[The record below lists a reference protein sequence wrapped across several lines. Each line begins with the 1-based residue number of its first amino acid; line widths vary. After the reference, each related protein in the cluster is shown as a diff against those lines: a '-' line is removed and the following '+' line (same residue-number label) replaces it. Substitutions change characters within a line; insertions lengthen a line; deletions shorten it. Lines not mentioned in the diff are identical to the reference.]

1 MAEDLEEDL
10 GGTDTMDEGGAPP
23 KKSRRRLLMFIAIP
37 IVLIV
42 IVAAAAYLT
51 GMLDGL
57 LGGKKAA
64 DASAPPAAEAPA
76 AGEKGGKPGAPGTGG
91 TVFYDMPEILVNL
104 SSQGQVRKQNFLKI
118 RVSFELQS
126 PLDVPKVEAVMPRII
141 DNFQV
146 YLRELRVDDLQ
157 GSAGMLRLRE
167 ELLARVNAAIKP
179 AKVNDVLFKEIL
191 VQ

>member
-23 KKSRRRLLMFIAIP
+23 KRSRRRLLMFIAIP

-42 IVAAAAYLT
+42 IVAAAAFLT

-57 LGGKKAA
+57 LGGGKPKDAA
-64 DASAPPAAEAPA
+64 ASAAAEAPA
-76 AGEKGGKPGAPGTGG
+76 GDKGGKPGAPGTGG

-104 SSQGQVRKQNFLKI
+104 SSQGQIRKQNFLKI

-126 PLDVPKVEAVMPRII
+126 ALDVPKVEAVMPRII

-167 ELLARVNAAIKP
+167 ELLARVNAAVKP

>member
-10 GGTDTMDEGGAPP
+10 GGTESMDDGGAPP
-23 KKSRRRLLMFIAIP
+23 RKGRRRLLMFIAIP

-42 IVAAAAYLT
+42 VIAAGAYFSGL
-51 GMLDGL
+51 LDSL
-57 LGGKKAA
+57 LGGKPKGDA
-64 DASAPPAAEAPA
+64 ASAPAAEAPPP
-76 AGEKGGKPGAPGTGG
+76 EKGGKPGQPGG

-104 SSQGQVRKQNFLKI
+104 STQGQVRKQNFLKI
-118 RVSFELQS
+118 RVSFELGS